1 MTFLEPENFFKKTS
15 DFVAKKHN
23 IAIIR
28 ILLKSEQGLGFNAI
42 MKQVSPI
49 TPRMLS
55 TRLAELE
62 KEQLIQKNLVLG
74 DKPKVEYRTLPKAI
88 GLSKAISELEKWGKK
103 EL

>member
-1 MTFLEPENFFKKTS
+1 MIQDNFFKKTS

-28 ILLKSEQGLGFNAI
+28 ILLNSTQGLGFNSL
-42 MKQVSPI
+42 MKQIFPI
-49 TPRMLS
+49 TPRILS

-62 KEQLIQKNLVLG
+62 KEKLIQKNLVLG
-74 DKPKVEYRTLPKAI
+74 DKPKVEYRALPKAQ
-88 GLSKAISELEKWGKK
+88 GLAKAISELEKWGKK